1 MYTYRERI
9 VLGETDCS
17 IFDVNMMLR
26 ELSQAWPGQSY
37 DLLAKNCNHFCD
49 TFCER
54 PSVPKLPVIN
64 GNAIM
69 VVLVARMG
77 WVNRFANAGDTAV
90 VVAGN
95 AAFRLR
101 QAKQEIVTASKV
113 AYRFMSGLASNPNS
127 EGTPESP
134 SNYNRGIPKF
144 QGAWFKNLMS
154 MGAKPSTSTPE
165 LLKSLASFLFL
176 PAPNSIQKW
185 QHSSKQNSCRK
196 SRYSLSLHLKSCVVF
211 CLRSLALGFKK
222 SDIGAWPADS
232 SDAHCQLPRLHP
244 RSPHAVGCP
253 ARPSPRGSA
262 AASTKAAADA
272 SFPIVASTGGDAGAR
287 IALSD
292 LIPWANAASASAEG
306 KAVSGS
312 ETTTTATAERDA
324 FPCDAFNGR
333 SAPLRVP
340 RMWKG
345 ILFVPGPR
353 RPQKQ
358 PPEAPLGAGA
368 RIAVSD
374 LIPWANAASS
384 ASAGGKAV
392 FAFVPGAETR
402 TAAAERDAFSCDAF
416 NGRSAPL
423 RVPRMR
429 KSILFVPGT
438 RRPQKHP
445 PEAAVAQRLQDRKAE
460 TRQGEKSNAMPSIS
474 LTECSPM
481 NWGLGIDLNQPAI
494 EKD

>member
-1 MYTYRERI
+1 MKEVVLHVYDVTNSGSEKTNNTIPQINRI
-9 VLGETDCS
+9 FKDRIGLEGIFHSAIQVPFFFSPSFVVLA
-17 IFDVNMMLR
+17 L
-26 ELSQAWPGQSY
+26 LY
-37 DLLAKNCNHFCD
+37 LLAPLYLSNDWFGPIRHRD
-49 TFCER
+49 W
-54 PSVPKLPVIN
+54 I
-64 GNAIM
+64 
-69 VVLVARMG
+69 
-77 WVNRFANAGDTAV
+77 
-90 VVAGN
+90 
-95 AAFRLR
+95 RLMR
-101 QAKQEIVTASKV
+101 QALYCIAGS
-113 AYRFMSGLASNPNS
+113 SN
-127 EGTPESP
+127 
-134 SNYNRGIPKF
+134 GIP
-144 QGAWFKNLMS
+144 QGI
-154 MGAKPSTSTPE
+154 P
-165 LLKSLASFLFL
+165 LFL
-176 PAPNSIQKW
+176 RFSACLFLEFPFHLLSTLHIQANWFMEMRNS
-185 QHSSKQNSCRK
+185 
-196 SRYSLSLHLKSCVVF
+196 HLDFVNKALEFSVVHH
-211 CLRSLALGFKK
+211 LEILWFKK

-232 SDAHCQLPRLHP
+232 SDALCQLPRLHP

-374 LIPWANAASS
+374 LIPWANAAAS

-429 KSILFVPGT
+429 KSILFAPGT

-445 PEAAVAQRLQDRKAE
+445 PEAAVAQRLPDRKAE